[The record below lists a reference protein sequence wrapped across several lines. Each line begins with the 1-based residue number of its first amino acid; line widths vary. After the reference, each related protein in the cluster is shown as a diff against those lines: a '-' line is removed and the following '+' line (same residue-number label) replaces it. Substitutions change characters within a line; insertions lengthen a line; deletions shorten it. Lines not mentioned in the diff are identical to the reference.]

1 MQTSAHSS
9 PKRRKPR
16 TVGPALPAPTC
27 SGLLLVRVAPARVG
41 MFRFLLEGYDNLAY
55 FTVLERQTALL
66 KLVFSPHREYYV
78 RVALVQ
84 MAETMALSV
93 EEWPV

>member
-1 MQTSAHSS
+1 MQSCAYSQG
-9 PKRRKPR
+9 KRRKPR
-16 TVGPALPAPTC
+16 TVGPPLAVPSC
-27 SGLLLVRVAPARVG
+27 SGLLLVRVPPARVG

-66 KLVFSPHREYYV
+66 KLVFSPHREYFV
-78 RVALVQ
+78 RAALMQ
-84 MAETMALSV
+84 MAETMPLCV